1 MELNAK
7 YFSRIEYKDEDIV
20 TFDDGLYGFKDK
32 KKFILIWFENTNE
45 NFLCMQSV
53 EDENL
58 AFLMINPYHF
68 LEDYDVILSDE
79 DTRSLNI
86 TGIDSVR
93 TYAVCVISDDP
104 SKSTANL
111 KCPIIINAE
120 NNKGKQIILEE
131 SAYSFYQPFTTAL
144 AKEG

>member
-1 MELNAK
+1 MEINAK
-7 YFSRIEYKDEDIV
+7 YFSRLEYRQEEII
-20 TFDDGLYGFKDK
+20 TFEDGLYGFKDK

-45 NFLCMQSV
+45 NFLCLQSI

-68 LEDYDVILSDE
+68 LAEYEVVLSKE
-79 DTRSLNI
+79 DTKSLSI
-86 TGIDSVR
+86 TDVDNVQ
-93 TYAVCVISDDP
+93 TYAVCVISDDTN
-104 SKSTANL
+104 KSTANL
-111 KCPIIINAE
+111 KCPIIINTE

-131 SAYSFYQPFTTAL
+131 SAYSFYQPFITAL